1 MSYKKCSNNLFLS
14 EYNVLH
20 IYSIKCLSN
29 VFALVWVVGSC
40 RFIHH
45 HLFSIRFVHAPVLGS
60 TKFSLWFTVSC
71 LKRFNYKDLS
81 NLPWKTP
88 GVTVRLKPETLW
100 FVANSTNHSAT
111 ISWWQMPINLRSY
124 LVMIKHLIN
133 LCSWSVLNMKL

>member
-1 MSYKKCSNNLFLS
+1 MSYKKCSNKLFLS

-60 TKFSLWFTVSC
+60 TKFSVIYSLMFKTLQLQRFIKCLIITRYDLKFIGICHQLIVAEWLVLLATNLKVSGWVSLWHLAFFKVSLVENRS
-71 LKRFNYKDLS
+71 LK
-81 NLPWKTP
+81 
-88 GVTVRLKPETLW
+88 VVR
-100 FVANSTNHSAT
+100 N
-111 ISWWQMPINLRSY
+111 
-124 LVMIKHLIN
+124 
-133 LCSWSVLNMKL
+133 